1 MKNVFFRVI
10 LLISLP
16 LSGVFCQNTATDT
29 VQDIEIFDHVLKT
42 ADWAKFKY
50 KDVLERAKGGD
61 YMAIRDF
68 LNFHA
73 TVDGVDGINHA
84 VTCLELIPVAGD
96 EKFAAGV
103 AFCSENIRK
112 VVIDRLILAQGRT
125 KKTALRQSMT
135 DWAPNTWEYLNGRT
149 TATHMS
155 EGKKPGAESSSS
167 ASGMSP
173 DAAGAAGS
181 DSDSSSGSDSS
192 SSNSSSNNN
201 SGSNSSTGNDGK
213 PVPTAPD
220 ATTPKATSPKK
231 HQ

>member
-10 LLISLP
+10 ILISLP
-16 LSGVFCQNTATDT
+16 LSGAFCQNTTTDT
-29 VQDIEIFDHVLKT
+29 VPDIEIFDHVLKT

-73 TVDGVDGINHA
+73 TVDGVDGLNHA

-103 AFCSENIRK
+103 AFCSENLRK
-112 VVIDRLILAQGRT
+112 VLIDRFILAQGRT

-155 EGKKPGAESSSS
+155 EEKKPGTESSSS

-173 DAAGAAGS
+173 DAAGAVG
-181 DSDSSSGSDSS
+181 SDSSSGSDSS
-192 SSNSSSNNN
+192 NSNN
-201 SGSNSSTGNDGK
+201 SNTGNDGK
-213 PVPTAPD
+213 PAPTAPD
-220 ATTPKATSPKK
+220 AATPKSASPKK